1 MLTKR
6 IIPCLDVKDG
16 KVVKGK
22 YFIDLQW
29 AGDPVAMAK
38 FYEEQGA
45 DELVLL
51 DITASIEGRGTFLDV
66 VTQVAKQLSIP
77 LTVGG
82 GIRSLSDIRRLLN
95 AGVDKVSLNTAA
107 LKTPQLI
114 RKIAEAFGS
123 QCILLAIDAKKTGSE
138 WKVFSHNGT
147 IPTGKEVLS
156 WALEGQQLGAGE
168 LLITSIDR
176 DGTQEGYDLEL
187 IQMLSTHLSIP
198 VIASGGVGKWEDIKD
213 VFIKG
218 NADAALAA
226 SLFHFNICS
235 IEQLKRLLAK
245 ENILVRQCLKAKT

>member
-6 IIPCLDVKDG
+6 IIPCLDVKGG

-22 YFIDLQW
+22 CFLDLQL

-38 FYEEQGA
+38 FYEQQGA

-51 DITASIEGRGTFLDV
+51 DITASIEDRDTFLDV
-66 VTQVAKQLSIP
+66 VAQVAKQLSIP

-82 GIRSLSDIRRLLN
+82 GIRSLSDIHRLLN

-114 RKIAEAFGS
+114 RQAADAFGS
-123 QCILLAIDAKKTGSE
+123 QCIILAVDAKKTGFE
-138 WKVFSHNGT
+138 WEVFSHSGT
-147 IPTGKEVLS
+147 IATGKDAIS
-156 WALEGQQLGAGE
+156 WAFEGQQLGAGE
-168 LLITSIDR
+168 LLVTSIDR

-187 IQMLSTHLSIP
+187 IQRLSTHLSIP

-218 NADAALAA
+218 KADAALAA
-226 SLFHFNICS
+226 SLFHFNRCS
-235 IEQLKRLLAK
+235 VEQLKRLLAQ
-245 ENILVRQCLKAKT
+245 ENILVRL

>member
-16 KVVKGK
+16 QVVKGK
-22 YFIDLQW
+22 CFVDLQQ
-29 AGDPVAMAK
+29 AGDPVALAR
-38 FYEEQGA
+38 FYESQGA

-51 DITASIEGRGTFLDV
+51 DITASIEERSTFLDV

-114 RKIAEAFGS
+114 QQAVEAFGS
-123 QCILLAIDAKKTGSE
+123 QCIILAIDVKKTDSGWE
-138 WKVFSHNGT
+138 VFSHSGT
-147 IPTGKEVLS
+147 VSTGEDALS
-156 WALEGQQLGAGE
+156 WALEGQRLGAGE
-168 LLITSIDR
+168 LLVTSIDR

-187 IQMLSTHLSIP
+187 IQMLSAHLSIP
-198 VIASGGVGKWEDIKD
+198 IIASGGVGKWEDIKD
-213 VFIKG
+213 VFVQGK
-218 NADAALAA
+218 ADAALAA
-226 SLFHFNICS
+226 SLFHFKGCS
-235 IEQLKRLLAK
+235 VGELKRLLAQ
-245 ENILVRQCLKAKT
+245 EDILVRL